1 MEREAACYFSAAKD
15 MEKALS
21 KVITT
26 SVLPTQL
33 EGTVKKYAFWVQ
45 DHRSVERMY
54 FLPGKGKRHT

>member
-1 MEREAACYFSAAKD
+1 MEREAVCYFSAAKD

-45 DHRSVERMY
+45 GYRSEERMY
-54 FLPGKGKRHT
+54 FLPGKGKQHT

>member
-15 MEKALS
+15 IEKPLS

-26 SVLPTQL
+26 SVLPTQF

-45 DHRSVERMY
+45 GHQSAERMY
-54 FLPGKGKRHT
+54 FLPGKGKQHT